1 MTNPNKNGI
10 LQAVKEVP
18 QKIISYLSGAVS
30 RIFAP
35 RDDDFPETGVQP
47 FEGEPSEKKHY

>member
-1 MTNPNKNGI
+1 MTNPNTNGI
-10 LQAVKEVP
+10 LQAVKQVP
-18 QKIISYLSGAVS
+18 QKIITYLSGAVS